1 MKNSRF
7 PFLVLGLV
15 AVCVF
20 GGCKKK
26 AAEVSVDDAV
36 KEATQAEPAAAAAQP
51 ATAPQNGEAQ
61 VQSAPAQQVNEA
73 VADYKSGKYEE
84 AIARL
89 QKLRSMPTATPQ
101 QAMAVQDATAAVMND
116 LYALAAKG
124 DARAQ
129 QAIQQY
135 QRLQGH

>member
-7 PFLVLGLV
+7 PLLVLGLV

-36 KEATQAEPAAAAAQP
+36 KEATQAEPAAATQP
-51 ATAPQNGEAQ
+51 VAAPQNGEAQ

-73 VADYKSGKYEE
+73 VAEYKSGKYEE
-84 AIARL
+84 AIVRL

-135 QRLQGH
+135 QKLQGH